1 MGLKEEC
8 FDIHYDE
15 VPALI
20 KGKPQD
26 SKLSE
31 WKTIVSKKRFRITLN
46 LNQGDGNFRLLTSDL
61 SEAYVDF
68 NKSE

>member
-1 MGLKEEC
+1 
-8 FDIHYDE
+8 

-20 KGKPQD
+20 GGIPQD
-26 SKLSE
+26 AYLSQ
-31 WKTIVSKKRFRITLN
+31 WKRIVAKKRFRITLN
-46 LNQGDGNFRLLTSDL
+46 LNQGKGEFRLLTSDL